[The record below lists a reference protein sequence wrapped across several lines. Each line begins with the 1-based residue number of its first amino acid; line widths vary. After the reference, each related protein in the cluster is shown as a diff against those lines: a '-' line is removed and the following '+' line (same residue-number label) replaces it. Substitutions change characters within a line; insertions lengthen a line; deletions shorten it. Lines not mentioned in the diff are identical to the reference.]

1 MLYLPK
7 RRNLKNFKRKSI
19 CRFPSVKG
27 DVPVVRTEGVL
38 EKDFCYHLE
47 FDPLVLQY
55 QCQPLGYYYY
65 LNNEKLGYTPDFE
78 VEIDGGSET
87 YYEIKE
93 RKYIKEGFEIEFKA
107 KQQQAKIL
115 GKELILVYDDFIRQ
129 QPKLTNLKR
138 VYGSKRRGRPSKDL
152 VNSITEAFPKQQ
164 SIIAEDL
171 MQNIGI
177 TIGQVYQL
185 IYYKEIIADFD
196 KTFGPEMAL
205 WRG

>member
-47 FDPLVLQY
+47 FDPLVIQY

-78 VEIDGGSET
+78 VEIDGGAET

-93 RKYIKEGFEIEFKA
+93 RKYIKEGFETEFKA

-129 QPKLTNLKR
+129 EPKLTNLKR
-138 VYGSKRRGRPSKDL
+138 VYGAKRRGLPSREL
-152 VNSITEAFPKQQ
+152 VKLIKEVFPKQQ

-171 MQNIGI
+171 MQYTGL

-196 KTFGPEMAL
+196 KTFGPEMKL

>member
-47 FDPLVLQY
+47 FDPLVIQY
-55 QCQPLGYYYY
+55 QCQPIGYYYY
-65 LNNEKLGYTPDFE
+65 LKDEKLGYTPDFE

-93 RKYIKEGFEIEFKA
+93 RKYLDDNFDIEFKA
-107 KQQQAKIL
+107 KQEQAKIL
-115 GKELILVYDDFIRQ
+115 GKELILVCDDFIRQ

-138 VYGSKRRGRPSKDL
+138 VYGAKRRGKPSGYLSKSVLDIFTDL
-152 VNSITEAFPKQQ
+152 Q

-171 MQNIGI
+171 MEKVNI
-177 TIGQVYQL
+177 TIGQIYQL
-185 IYYKEIIADFD
+185 IYYKVLLADFD
-196 KTFGPEMAL
+196 KTFGPEMTL
-205 WRG
+205 WRA

>member
-1 MLYLPK
+1 MLYLTK

-55 QCQPLGYYYY
+55 QCQPLAYNYY
-65 LNNEKLGYTPDFE
+65 LNNEKLEYTPDFE
-78 VEIDGGSET
+78 VEINGGAEI

-93 RKYIKEGFEIEFKA
+93 RNYIKEGFETEFKA

-138 VYGSKRRGRPSKDL
+138 VYGAKRRGLPSREL
-152 VNSITEAFPKQQ
+152 VKSIKEVFPKQQ

-171 MQNIGI
+171 MQYTGI

-196 KTFGPEMAL
+196 KIFGPEMKL

>member
-47 FDPLVLQY
+47 FDPLVLQ
-55 QCQPLGYYYY
+55 CQPLGYYYY

-78 VEIDGGSET
+78 VEIEGGAET
-87 YYEIKE
+87 YYEIKD
-93 RKYIKEGFEIEFKA
+93 RKYLDDNFYIEFKA
-107 KQQQAKIL
+107 KQEQAKIL
-115 GKELILVYDDFIRQ
+115 GKELILVCDDFIRQ

-138 VYGSKRRGRPSKDL
+138 VYGAKRRGRPSREL
-152 VNSITEAFPKQQ
+152 VKSIKKAFPKQE

-171 MQNIGI
+171 MQHIGI

-196 KTFGPEMAL
+196 KMFGPEMTL

>member
-78 VEIDGGSET
+78 VEIDGGTET

-93 RKYIKEGFEIEFKA
+93 RKYIKEGFETEFKA
-107 KQQQAKIL
+107 KQEQAKIL

-138 VYGSKRRGRPSKDL
+138 VYGAKRRGRPSRDL
-152 VNSITEAFPKQQ
+152 VKLIKEAFPKQQ

-171 MQNIGI
+171 MQHIGI

-196 KTFGPEMAL
+196 KMFGPEMTL

>member
-55 QCQPLGYYYY
+55 QCQPLGYFYY
-65 LNNEKLGYTPDFE
+65 LNKEKLGYTPDFE
-78 VEIDGGSET
+78 VEIDGGTET

-93 RKYIKEGFEIEFKA
+93 RKYIKEGFETEFKA

-138 VYGSKRRGRPSKDL
+138 VYGAKRRGRPSRDL
-152 VNSITEAFPKQQ
+152 VKSIKEAFPKHQ
-164 SIIAEDL
+164 SVIAEDL
-171 MQNIGI
+171 MRHIGI

-196 KTFGPEMAL
+196 KMFGPEMTL